1 MEIEVKKLIAAGKY
15 TGNFDFE
22 YTPGKDA
29 SIVPLCNVDGLVRV
43 KGDYEIYKDDSVG
56 INFTVEYKLL
66 GQCSYC
72 LEPAEKRIS
81 FVSDVL
87 YVAEADDENYYY
99 DGIKIDLKTAVDDA
113 ILISQPAILLCKED
127 CKGIDVT

>member
-1 MEIEVKKLIAAGKY
+1 MKIEVKKLNAAGKY
-15 TGNFDFE
+15 TGNFDFT
-22 YTPGKDA
+22 YAPPDNI
-29 SIVPLCNVDGLVRV
+29 SVVPLCKVEGLVRV

-56 INFTVEYKLL
+56 VSFTVEYKLS

-72 LEPAEKRIS
+72 LEPAEKQIT

-87 YVAEADDENYYY
+87 FVPEDDDENYYY
-99 DGIKIDLKTAVDDA
+99 DGIKIDLKAAVDDA

>member
-15 TGNFDFE
+15 TGDFE
-22 YTPGKDA
+22 FEYIPLTNV
-29 SIVPLCNVDGLVRV
+29 SVVPLCKVEGAVRV
-43 KGDYEIYKDDSVG
+43 KGNYDIYKDDSVG
-56 INFTVEYKLL
+56 VNFTVDYKLS

-72 LEPAEKRIS
+72 LEPAEKQIT

-87 YVAEADDENYYY
+87 FVTENDDENYYY
-99 DGIKIDLKTAVDDA
+99 DGIKINLKAAVDDA